1 MTITYDFLF
10 FLSGIRYNQCM
21 NSIEVDDSQ
30 SIFETNMQAIGNVC
44 HEMVKISSLCG
55 DSLRVLLASN
65 PDAAFAEDSYGR
77 LPLHVAV
84 DHDSP

>member
-1 MTITYDFLF
+1 
-10 FLSGIRYNQCM
+10 M